1 MKKVFFTFLVSFI
14 SFVSMNAQGIQ
25 PRDVDFGMLDVVT
38 YHAVPGSDLVYS
50 HTFSNYSH
58 IDLNIPFANPFVIK
72 GNYLSFTIS
81 YEDFMW
87 YIVRHREITSN
98 PLDQYFDLYIY
109 QNDYGTVA
117 GETWVSYHIDPN
129 TGQLVQD
136 TSTVP
141 GSGSWGF
148 SSGYVRFY
156 YYK

>member
-1 MKKVFFTFLVSFI
+1 MKKIFFVFALA
-14 SFVSMNAQGIQ
+14 FVSLVTMSAQGIQ

-87 YIVRHREITSN
+87 HIVKHQNVTSN
-98 PLDQYFDLYIY
+98 PMDQYFDLYIC

-117 GETWVSYHIDPN
+117 GETWVSYHIDPD
-129 TGQLVQD
+129 TGLPVPD
-136 TSTVP
+136 SSTVP

-156 YYK
+156 YYQ